1 MQRNSVKLFSG
12 PGFKLFGYIRVYFV
26 FFLLLLNF
34 GQVKAQWG
42 LVPAG
47 GDDTLGSWKVSTT
60 VGEAF
65 LDDNMVGGLRFKFGL
80 QQPLNAFGW
89 PGSRMKGRAVYAT
102 NPSVPLNFVQVLLKR
117 NGQVIAATQTNSAGY
132 FDLGV
137 HGVGQ
142 YSLDFSSSTTWR
154 GVNTTDALVVMRHFT
169 GAINLTGLRLKAGN
183 VNNRGLVNGQEAL
196 RISQRTVDQTL
207 TFASG
212 DWAFGV
218 DSAEVSPQDTLVN
231 IPVPILCFGDV
242 NASYFPAPLSRLAG
256 DPLFAL
262 GRLNPSNTEIWDW
275 PIYLMHT
282 LSVGAMTLEILLP
295 EGLEVLN
302 VIVRGEGG
310 YLKFKQKEQVLRIS
324 WFSLNPFE
332 GFQGQELLRL
342 QVQGRTSEHLRM
354 IPTSEIADGF
364 AQPYSSF
371 KLAAPVPGSDPWAV
385 TLFPNPTNHGSAL
398 GLTLPT
404 VGVVEYSVIDA
415 LGRLILRGTYEA
427 IQHGY
432 HEIPIDCSSWAQ
444 GAYSVK
450 IYWKSSYQGE
460 ERAIKLVK
468 VN

>member
-1 MQRNSVKLFSG
+1 
-12 PGFKLFGYIRVYFV
+12 
-26 FFLLLLNF
+26 
-34 GQVKAQWG
+34 
-42 LVPAG
+42 
-47 GDDTLGSWKVSTT
+47 
-60 VGEAF
+60 
-65 LDDNMVGGLRFKFGL
+65 
-80 QQPLNAFGW
+80 
-89 PGSRMKGRAVYAT
+89 
-102 NPSVPLNFVQVLLKR
+102 
-117 NGQVIAATQTNSAGY
+117 
-132 FDLGV
+132 
-137 HGVGQ
+137 
-142 YSLDFSSSTTWR
+142 
-154 GVNTTDALVVMRHFT
+154 
-169 GAINLTGLRLKAGN
+169 
-183 VNNRGLVNGQEAL
+183 
-196 RISQRTVDQTL
+196 
-207 TFASG
+207 
-212 DWAFGV
+212 
-218 DSAEVSPQDTLVN
+218 VN

-342 QVQGRTSEHLRM
+342 QVQGRTSGHLRM